1 MKTLQEIEARL
12 AAINSEVETR
22 GAELTAEQIAA
33 LNTEVDTLKA
43 ERAKLIAAAESRAT
57 LLASIAEGRAAGAT
71 VTPALPTP
79 ITGGGEVR
87 HTLDADPTDSMEYR
101 KAFMNYVMRGVKIP
115 AELRADAITN
125 TSQVGSVIPAP
136 VLNKIIEK
144 IEAAGMI
151 LPLTTRTAY
160 VGGLNI
166 PTSSVKPVATWVA
179 EGAGSDKQNKPTGVM
194 SFGYHKLRCAVAVT
208 LEVDTMA
215 LSAFEMTLINNVVE
229 AMTKALEQAIISGD
243 GIGKPK
249 GILTETPL
257 AGQALTTLA
266 PSYEDLCA
274 VEAALPI
281 EYENGAV
288 WCMTKKTFMA
298 FIAMTD
304 ATGQPIAR
312 VDYGISGKPART
324 LLGRTVVLCNYLQSF
339 MPTLTAGTPF
349 AFLFDFKDYIV
360 NTNYAMGIKRYE
372 DDDTDDRVT
381 RAVMLVDGKTVAA
394 NSLVT
399 LSMGTA

>member
-1 MKTLQEIEARL
+1 MNRLQEIEARL

-22 GAELTAEQIAA
+22 GAELTAEQITA
-33 LNTEVDTLKA
+33 LNTEVDALKA
-43 ERAKLIAAAESRAT
+43 ERAGLITANDQRAA
-57 LLASIAEGRAAGAT
+57 LLANIAEGRAAGAT
-71 VTPALPTP
+71 ATPALPTP
-79 ITGGGEVR
+79 TAGGGER
-87 HTLDADPTDSMEYR
+87 RTADPADPTESMEYR
-101 KAFMNYVMRGVKIP
+101 KAFMNYVLRGTKIP

-125 TSQVGSVIPAP
+125 TGQVGSVIPAP

-144 IEAAGMI
+144 IEAVGMI

-160 VGGLNI
+160 IGGLNI
-166 PTSSVKPVATWVA
+166 PTSTAKPVASWVA
-179 EGAGSDKQNKPTGVM
+179 EGAGSDKQNKPTGVIT
-194 SFGYHKLRCAVAVT
+194 FNYHKLRCAVAVT

-249 GILTETPL
+249 GILTETP
-257 AGQALTTLA
+257 ATGQALTTAA
-266 PSYEDLCA
+266 PKYEDLTNM
-274 VEAALPI
+274 EAALPI

-288 WCMTKKTFMA
+288 WCMTKKTFMS
-298 FIAMTD
+298 FVAMTD

-324 LLGRTVVLCNYLQSF
+324 LLGRAVVLCNYLPSF
-339 MPTLTAGTPF
+339 VAGLPSGTAF

-360 NTNYAMGIKRYE
+360 NTNYAMGVKRYE
-372 DDDTDDRVT
+372 DDDTDDRIT
-381 RAVMLVDGKTVAA
+381 RALMLVDGKVVDK

-399 LSMGTA
+399 LSIA